1 MRWLLRNVIRDLKH
15 EARRRR
21 NPGKVCR
28 RPIIGGKPLP
38 PNGTRFL
45 RLHDFTAKLLDEID
59 ENQEA
64 GNVQLLM
71 VGREGG
77 EQNIDELREQLGF
90 KIVPK
95 GFAPAPK
102 EKDLLQPGMKVDGTP
117 ITDEDMKKWG
127 LEDDGGGG
135 LPDVTA
141 EEILAEEEGE
151 GAPSYEE
158 GDMSPELADIEAV
171 EDKIDNMPEDDE
183 APLDPDDLLDDDEEW
198 VDDDAPYT
206 ESELMGH
213 NKDDLI
219 LIHKKVCPDSG
230 STGKTKQKL
239 TDEILDAQAGA

>member
-1 MRWLLRNVIRDLKH
+1 MRWLLRNVIRDLKM

-21 NPGKVCR
+21 SPGKVCR

-77 EQNIDELREQLGF
+77 EQNIDELRLQLGF
-90 KIVPK
+90 KAKPK
-95 GFAPAPK
+95 DFAPAPK
-102 EKDLLQPGMKVDGTP
+102 KAPVSDGMAGVSADAIGFDEVAHFDEEEEIEEELPGDGELDVEEEALEATVTD
-117 ITDEDMKKWG
+117 TDE
-127 LEDDGGGG
+127 
-135 LPDVTA
+135 
-141 EEILAEEEGE
+141 
-151 GAPSYEE
+151 
-158 GDMSPELADIEAV
+158 
-171 EDKIDNMPEDDE
+171 
-183 APLDPDDLLDDDEEW
+183 LLDDDDEWDEESMAD
-198 VDDDAPYT
+198 VPYT

-213 NKDDLI
+213 SKDDLI
-219 LIHKKVCPDSG
+219 LVHKKVCPDSG

-239 TDEILDAQAGA
+239 TDEILAVQAGH